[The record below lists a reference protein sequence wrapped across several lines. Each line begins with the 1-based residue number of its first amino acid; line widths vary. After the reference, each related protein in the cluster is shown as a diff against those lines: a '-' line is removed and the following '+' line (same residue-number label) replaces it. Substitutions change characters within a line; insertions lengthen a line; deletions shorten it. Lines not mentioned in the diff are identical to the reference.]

1 MAIWLQEK
9 KKKKKNNTK
18 PSYQVMRPY
27 MRTQPIFHVLQS
39 NTMEQDTTCS
49 TWELQECTLS
59 STRVCWWMIC
69 RSVWAGQI
77 MHTTVGSKSINQ
89 SNKQRWPQP
98 GGIQISQSII
108 IVLSAVPSIQST
120 QHRPVCRDIYPS
132 FLQGAITLQ
141 SPDLGYTKWNT
152 TLPTSLFLYLSYSK
166 LPVIESCSPGR
177 TARHER
183 RCCGRTQT

>member
-1 MAIWLQEK
+1 M
-9 KKKKKNNTK
+9 
-18 PSYQVMRPY
+18 SYSLIQWNKTPL
-27 MRTQPIFHVLQS
+27 VLHGNYNS
-39 NTMEQDTTCS
+39 ALWAAPKFVEDFT
-49 TWELQECTLS
+49 
-59 STRVCWWMIC
+59 WMIC
-69 RSVWAGQI
+69 RSVWAGPL
-77 MHTTVGSKSINQ
+77 MHMTVGSKSINQ

-98 GGIQISQSII
+98 GGIQTSQSII

-141 SPDLGYTKWNT
+141 SPDLGYMKWNT

-177 TARHER
+177 TARQAAVLWTHSDLV
-183 RCCGRTQT
+183 TVVKNKA